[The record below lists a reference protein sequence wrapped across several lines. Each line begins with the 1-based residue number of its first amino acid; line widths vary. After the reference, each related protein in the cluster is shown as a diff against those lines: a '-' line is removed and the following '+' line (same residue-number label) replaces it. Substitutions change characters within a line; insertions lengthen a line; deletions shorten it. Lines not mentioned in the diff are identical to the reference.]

1 MKKQWMYLLSLTV
14 SLPAVATTPL
24 QLQRQYESQSGPAS
38 AQRGQ
43 QFFTTTQGKT
53 WSCSTCHGE
62 VPIGIGE
69 HAETHKRIKPLAP
82 QFNPKRFSDEAK
94 VEKWFKRNCDDVLGR
109 ECTPQQK
116 ADVIAWLLTLK

>member
-38 AQRGQ
+38 VQRGQ
-43 QFFTTTQGKT
+43 QFFTKTQGKT
-53 WSCSTCHGE
+53 WSCSTCHGA
-62 VPIGIGE
+62 VPTGMGE
-69 HAETHKRIKPLAP
+69 HAETQKRIKPLAP
-82 QFNPKRFSDEAK
+82 QVNPKRFSDEAK

-109 ECTPQQK
+109 ECTSQQK

>member
-1 MKKQWMYLLSLTV
+1 MKNTWIFVWSLAL
-14 SLPAVATTPL
+14 SLPAFATTPL
-24 QLQRQYESQSGPAS
+24 QLQRQYESQSGAAS

-53 WSCSTCHGE
+53 WSCSTCHGA
-62 VPIGIGE
+62 VPTGMGE
-69 HAETHKRIKPLAP
+69 HAETQKRIKPLAP
-82 QFNPKRFSDEAK
+82 QVNPKRFSDEAK
-94 VEKWFKRNCDDVLGR
+94 VDKWFKRNCDDVLGR